1 MTGVYCPQGGCLSLF
16 ALSKY
21 RSPPRFFLTQK
32 PVLYPG
38 GAFCTLILVFLSLY
52 NSKLRV
58 QTAGGGCISVSKVT
72 ALLLLDIDAQ
82 KLLGVPLVPV
92 FKMFTAEQFEAN

>member
-1 MTGVYCPQGGCLSLF
+1 MLISNCFAKVPQPAPFFSHTK
-16 ALSKY
+16 A
-21 RSPPRFFLTQK
+21 RF
-32 PVLYPG
+32 VPG

-58 QTAGGGCISVSKVT
+58 QKRGGRISVSKVT
-72 ALLLLDIDAQ
+72 ALLLLDSAVQ
-82 KLLGVPLVPV
+82 KLLGALLVPV